1 MSGPTTSVP
10 AEPSPMRVSAARPPP
25 HAPHYHLLMNT
36 MTAVERCE
44 TVLAGGIPDRV
55 PVELH
60 DFMVAAQASAASFPE
75 FMRDGEV
82 LAEGL
87 LAQWREFRHDMIFVE
102 SGTATLAEACGVGIE
117 LMEDSAPVSL
127 TPVIDSLDDI
137 DKLALPDPAKSP
149 PLVEMLKATTIVAN
163 EVGENGHVMGIAD
176 QGPFSLASML
186 LGMEEF
192 LASLMDETARPKL
205 HALLD
210 FCEEAFYR
218 FAVAQI
224 EAGAH
229 VTSMGESIAGP
240 DVCSP
245 AMYREVA
252 WPHERN
258 VTQRLLKDGVRL
270 QNHICGNAT
279 WIVPD
284 MVETGAIILGL
295 DYKCDLPT
303 IKEATRGRATII
315 GTVDPSEI
323 MSRGTPE
330 TVTEAAREEL
340 AILGPGGGL
349 ILAAGC
355 ALPPDTPADNI
366 HALVEAGRT
375 LGRYEADGSLS
386 L

>member
-1 MSGPTTSVP
+1 M
-10 AEPSPMRVSAARPPP
+10 AE
-25 HAPHYHLLMNT
+25 

-55 PVELH
+55 PVDLH
-60 DFMVAAQASAASFPE
+60 DFMVAAHTSSYTFPE
-75 FMRDGEV
+75 FMRSGEAI
-82 LAEGL
+82 AEGH
-87 LAQWREFRHDMIFVE
+87 LANWREYGHDMLLVDN
-102 SGTATLAEACGVGIE
+102 GTATLAEACGVGVAF
-117 LMEDSAPVSL
+117 MEDSAPVSME
-127 TPVIDSLDDI
+127 PVIASLDDI
-137 DKLALPDPAKSP
+137 DQLVLPDPATSP
-149 PLVEMLKATTIVAN
+149 PLVESIKATRIIAS
-163 EVGENGHVMGIAD
+163 EVGEDGFVMGVAD

-192 LASLMDETARPKL
+192 LVAQMDPGARDKL

-210 FCEEAFYR
+210 WCEEAFYR
-218 FAVAQI
+218 YAVAQI

-245 AMYREVA
+245 AIYREIA

-284 MVETGAIILGL
+284 MVETGAVILGL
-295 DYKCDLPT
+295 DYKCDLAA
-303 IKEATRGRATII
+303 IKEATQGRTTIV
-315 GTVDPSEI
+315 GTIDPSEVI
-323 MSRGTPE
+323 ARGTPDD
-330 TVTEAAREEL
+330 VTQAAREEL

-349 ILAAGC
+349 IMGAGC
-355 ALPPDTPADNI
+355 ALPPETPAENL
-366 HALVEAGRT
+366 HALVEAGHRY
-375 LGRYEADGSLS
+375 GRYTADGSL
-386 L
+386 LA